1 MGSEVFMSKKTF
13 NLVSVIVGSVSAIAT
28 AICAYIGFPNH
39 SIVVGAIDLLSSSII
54 GIMSKFVQD

>member
-1 MGSEVFMSKKTF
+1 MSKKTF
-13 NLVSVIVGSVSAIAT
+13 NLVSVIVASVSAVGS

-54 GIMSKFVQD
+54 GIMSKFVKD